1 MSRAS
6 QEFALLWLMS
16 FDARQQFFFQ
26 RSPEPREPLNFCL
39 ATIEGLDG
47 LAEPLNLY
55 ESSLTSAAGSRLA
68 VSLRRVFA
76 IQGGQDFVMV
86 NYGVGGQSIQNF
98 VYSGDAGC
106 KAWPV
111 LPKSQSISF

>member
-55 ESSLTSAAGSRLA
+55 ESSLTSAA
-68 VSLRRVFA
+68 
-76 IQGGQDFVMV
+76 
-86 NYGVGGQSIQNF
+86 
-98 VYSGDAGC
+98 
-106 KAWPV
+106 
-111 LPKSQSISF
+111 